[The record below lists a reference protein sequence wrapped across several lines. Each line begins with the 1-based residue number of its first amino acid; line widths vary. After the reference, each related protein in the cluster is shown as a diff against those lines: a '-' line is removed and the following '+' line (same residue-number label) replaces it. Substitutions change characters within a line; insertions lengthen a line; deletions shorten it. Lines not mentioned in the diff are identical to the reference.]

1 MKVGIA
7 SFQRQQ
13 GGAGFS
19 FWGCQIRWFKHI
31 STARND
37 PSMRMLVA
45 EFGYEGYGI
54 YWTVLEKIAEN
65 LKSDSVPSAT
75 MTAKQWANSG
85 KISAKKFQKIIK
97 FCAENEMF
105 SVEII
110 QKYITIS
117 CPKLLKYRDE
127 YKRKQD
133 KISGQNP
140 E

>member
-1 MKVGIA
+1 MQARA
-7 SFQRQQ
+7 SAIFVFVRC
-13 GGAGFS
+13 A
-19 FWGCQIRWFKHI
+19 IRWFKHI

-37 PSMRMLVA
+37 PSMRMLIA

-65 LKSDSVPSAT
+65 LNSQNGTSAT

-85 KISAKKFQKIIK
+85 KISSKKLQKIIE
-97 FCAENEMF
+97 FCAKNEMF
-105 SVEII
+105 SIEIA
-110 QKYITIS
+110 QKYITIN

-133 KISGQNP
+133 KISGQTP